1 MPRTLGSPLPLAA
14 AAALRLTPF
23 FLGPSVGGPIET
35 DWAAGVPA
43 GGELGVESDALSMV
57 ELGAAAG
64 ESLTTGVS
72 SLTKSGSTM
81 ARSFW
86 GVTLSVMI
94 WLVLGE
100 AAAVTEEAVVV
111 LLDLRRSLAAAAP
124 FLPDGAIAASMRWVG
139 CGRCCWC
146 VGVLVCWGVGVL
158 VVVGCVGMLGVL
170 VLVRWCG
177 VCVVGGREM
186 GGGQGLNSAWRE

>member
-1 MPRTLGSPLPLAA
+1 MQLMHARMLLFGDGEVGTYSFCFFLGPGFPRTLGSPLPLAA

-43 GGELGVESDALSMV
+43 GGELGVESDALSMF

-64 ESLTTGVS
+64 DSLTGVS

-86 GVTLSVMI
+86 GVTFRVTT
-94 WLVLGE
+94 WVDLGGD
-100 AAAVTEEAVVV
+100 AAVTEEAVVV
-111 LLDLRRSLAAAAP
+111 LLDLRRSLAAPAP
-124 FLPDGAIAASMRWVG
+124 FLPEGAIAAGRRVECWGSVDVV
-139 CGRCCWC
+139 GRC
-146 VGVLVCWGVGVL
+146 
-158 VVVGCVGMLGVL
+158 
-170 VLVRWCG
+170 RWC
-177 VCVVGGREM
+177 
-186 GGGQGLNSAWRE
+186 W